1 MSTWFKDYVYI
12 PLGGNRV
19 GKIKWL
25 RNILI
30 VWFLTGLWHGA
41 AWNFILWG
49 VLYGILLIIEKLGLL
64 KILNKIPKAISR
76 IYVLFVTIIGFI
88 IFSGNNIEEIF
99 ENIGGIF
106 GIGTTGLINKESIYC
121 LFNYLSV
128 IIIGII
134 GATPIIKNV
143 INNIKK
149 KNCKIINTL
158 EPIVLSVL
166 LIVCVSYLVDGSFNP
181 FLYFRF

>member
-1 MSTWFKDYVYI
+1 M
-12 PLGGNRV
+12 
-19 GKIKWL
+19 
-25 RNILI
+25 
-30 VWFLTGLWHGA
+30 
-41 AWNFILWG
+41 
-49 VLYGILLIIEKLGLL
+49 
-64 KILNKIPKAISR
+64 
-76 IYVLFVTIIGFI
+76 
-88 IFSGNNIEEIF
+88 F

>member
-1 MSTWFKDYVYI
+1 MYFRFSKLSEEAKD
-12 PLGGNRV
+12 PLLSRRRFIQRFP
-19 GKIKWL
+19 KICQS
-25 RNILI
+25 
-30 VWFLTGLWHGA
+30 V
-41 AWNFILWG
+41 
-49 VLYGILLIIEKLGLL
+49 
-64 KILNKIPKAISR
+64 
-76 IYVLFVTIIGFI
+76 
-88 IFSGNNIEEIF
+88 
-99 ENIGGIF
+99 
-106 GIGTTGLINKESIYC
+106 
-121 LFNYLSV
+121 LSV